1 MKSQEEGGGELA
13 KQIVRC
19 LVLTL
24 IGRCALN
31 GVKEKSITRECML
44 FGGGGAW
51 GLATKKLSVNILL
64 MMPKYCN

>member
-1 MKSQEEGGGELA
+1 MLSEISGGGRGGGGELA

-31 GVKEKSITRECML
+31 GVIEKSITRARFQE
-44 FGGGGAW
+44 
-51 GLATKKLSVNILL
+51 
-64 MMPKYCN
+64 MPNYCN